1 MSTPYIFE
9 LILCVMIYAL
19 LSSFELIERNTQ
31 MNSYLLVIILL
42 CFAFV
47 GVARVAQPDLI
58 AQTFAGFFKVK
69 RPDSNG
75 FEGSKLQPSMTAL
88 IVLNYIISFST
99 CIFLLLYDQSNMLE
113 TVWLTMKIVFAL
125 TFLQLIN
132 FRLVFILSGERAI
145 LDSMSAVNKQI
156 WSFSGFILTCMALL
170 WILNQELQHGFEQ
183 LFFMVFSSLI
193 VWRIVKG
200 LLLAAQLR
208 YKWYYLILYL
218 CTLEI
223 LPLLIL
229 SKLAWPNFLA
239 VI

>member
-9 LILCVMIYAL
+9 LILSLMIYAL
-19 LSSFELIERNTQ
+19 LTSFELIERNTQ
-31 MNSYLLVIILL
+31 MNSYLLVIILG

-58 AQTFAGFFKVK
+58 SQTFSSFFKLK

-75 FEGSKLQPSMTAL
+75 FEGSKLQPSMSAL
-88 IVLNYIISFST
+88 IILNYIISFST
-99 CIFLLLYDQSNMLE
+99 CVFLLLYHQENMLE
-113 TVWLTMKIVFAL
+113 TIFTTLKMVFAL
-125 TFLQLIN
+125 TFLQLLN
-132 FRLVFILSGERAI
+132 FRLVFLLSGERAI
-145 LDSMSAVNKQI
+145 LDSISAVNKQI
-156 WSFSGFILTCMALL
+156 WSFGGFILTCMALL
-170 WILNQELQHGFEQ
+170 WILNQELQHVFEQ
-183 LFFMVFSSLI
+183 LFFLTFSSLL

-200 LLLAAQLR
+200 LLLAVQLR

-229 SKLAWPNFLA
+229 SKLAWHNFSPL
-239 VI
+239 I